1 MMEEKIRKTDRRS
14 RYTCR
19 VIKETLLALLKER
32 PFTKINV
39 SQLCRAADL
48 TRGTFYLHYRDLYD
62 VLDDVLEEALHLT
75 EGDFTENEFWQLLEL
90 GEHDAAAL
98 PERLLQQY
106 SLLPVCQRV
115 TDIPAYRVLFLDET
129 IALYVLQ
136 FIFRREK
143 SRSLPFLENY
153 LHVDEAMAE
162 RIFLFFVAG
171 AFAVNQHGKWQ
182 KDPAWYEFQS
192 LILQMFSRIPKGNE

>member
-1 MMEEKIRKTDRRS
+1 MM
-14 RYTCR
+14 
-19 VIKETLLALLKER
+19 
-32 PFTKINV
+32 
-39 SQLCRAADL
+39 
-48 TRGTFYLHYRDLYD
+48 
-62 VLDDVLEEALHLT
+62 
-75 EGDFTENEFWQLLEL
+75 
-90 GEHDAAAL
+90 
-98 PERLLQQY
+98 RLLQQY

>member
-90 GEHDAAAL
+90 VEHDAAAL
-98 PERLLQQY
+98 
-106 SLLPVCQRV
+106 
-115 TDIPAYRVLFLDET
+115 
-129 IALYVLQ
+129 
-136 FIFRREK
+136 
-143 SRSLPFLENY
+143 
-153 LHVDEAMAE
+153 
-162 RIFLFFVAG
+162 
-171 AFAVNQHGKWQ
+171 
-182 KDPAWYEFQS
+182 
-192 LILQMFSRIPKGNE
+192 